1 MDFSAA
7 TASAATAAT
16 ASTSMAMAIPRR
28 HRALLSQQKAVYKGE
43 FPLTAEF
50 RSGPR
55 GYKKSYEDWVDQQ
68 LMPHGQA
75 VDLQTNILRFEP
87 ENWKYA
93 NRFAAEHPETMVLST
108 WRAASGM
115 PKGTP
120 DDGDPLGVSTISFPG
135 HWVLSPGTT
144 LAGAGINPASDVIR
158 VASTDNMRRGPA
170 LLVETTP
177 SGEKLWDRFEYV
189 LIQRVDQEAS
199 TVEVRRQFNGSPA
212 ARVFPSGTTQLLP
225 MPWDDRNRKPYTDFF
240 FNLSEHCPR
249 DANDQTAMDVL
260 LQDMVGPLREGGP
273 LDLIAG
279 VDLASGPLTVNPD
292 LADYDLDGT
301 VDDDSVY
308 RRGVETFYKR
318 IRNVIG
324 QDGVLTT
331 SLDKEFAKYINGVN
345 QEGLANPDDP
355 WEHSTRTVN
364 NVLSW
369 EKFAQLPVVGLALQ
383 QHMDREETLLRVQ
396 LQRLLSGYSVCLGM
410 AADIETG
417 SGSQALDEIK
427 RIELYKGDEAEP
439 HWLGKAV
446 GMSRPA
452 TMTPNLLNGSNDDDK
467 ANDWAT
473 IVPSLGVKRGTIV
486 ADGDEM
492 VLRPDEGDS
501 AGYLT
506 LDLNFDLGEKS
517 DFVVYME
524 AISDDDQLL
533 RKILLPKINVDVEH
547 EAARAEITSKDYL
560 PLGFYFRG
568 ASAGSVTVGLRFE
581 HGGDVRFRNLSVH
594 KAADSLACEFE
605 NGVVLVNP
613 SKEDVSFNLNA
624 IFPGRSGFHR
634 LSASVPQGAA
644 DIPDRY
650 LPQLRQAMELN
661 NGARIG
667 NNRSLSVPHRNAI
680 FLVANGIAITDDSE
694 QPQQPQPEASSSS
707 SPAAAVEEELPI
719 QAIEEIPPIEVVV
732 QDADLPTQ
740 LTPLPTDAPVS
751 SSSASEEP
759 EEANV
764 DLSED
769 EQAWE
774 ELYQI
779 NQEALELEEIKSE
792 LANPEDEDEQQA
804 NFASEFT
811 QQETASQSDLSSSSN
826 NTLLLVGIG
835 IMAALAFVAIGFAGL
850 LIRKR
855 RSARDVTKES
865 DGGSVKKLDMRH
877 SSTLGNTAHYSR
889 SCNSLADDFHDN
901 YLGSR
906 SNSESSLDSA
916 GLTIEDGLLIPTVQS
931 IGYNGGQEA
940 IEIGLGGSL

>member
-1 MDFSAA
+1 MDLFIATLAAVSAA
-7 TASAATAAT
+7 TATATVSANDMAT
-16 ASTSMAMAIPRR
+16 AIPRR
-28 HRALLSQQKAVYKGE
+28 HRALMTEQKAVYKGE

-120 DDGDPLGVSTISFPG
+120 DDGDPLGVSNISFPG
-135 HWVLSPGTT
+135 HFVLSPGTT
-144 LAGAGINPASDVIR
+144 VAGSGINPASEIIR

-189 LIQRVDQEAS
+189 LIQRVDPVAN

-212 ARVFPSGTTQLLP
+212 ARVFPSGTTELLP
-225 MPWDDRNRKPYTDFF
+225 MPWDDRNRKPFTDFF

-249 DANDQTAMDVL
+249 DENGQTAMDILV
-260 LQDMVGPLREGGP
+260 QDMVGPLREGGP

-279 VDLASGPLTVNPD
+279 VDLASGPLTVNPK

-318 IRNVIG
+318 IRKVIG

-331 SLDKEFAKYINGVN
+331 SLDKEFAQYINGVN

-355 WEHSTRTVN
+355 WEHTTRTVN

-417 SGSQALDEIK
+417 SGSRALDEIK
-427 RIELYKGDEAEP
+427 RIELYGGEMQRP

-452 TMTPNLLNGSNDDDK
+452 AMTPNLLNGSNDADK
-467 ANDWAT
+467 TNDWDT
-473 IVPSLGVKRGTIV
+473 IIPSLGVKRGTIFV
-486 ADGDEM
+486 DGDEM
-492 VLRPDEGDS
+492 VLRPNTGDF

-506 LDLNFDLGEKS
+506 LDLNFDLDTKS

-533 RKILLPKINVDVEH
+533 RKILLPKINVNVEH
-547 EAARAEITSKDYL
+547 GAARAEITSKDYL
-560 PLGFYFRG
+560 PLGFYVRG
-568 ASAGSVTVGLRFE
+568 ASAGSVTVGFRFE

-594 KAADSLACEFE
+594 KAADTLACEYE

-613 SKEDVSFNLNA
+613 SKEAVSFDLNA
-624 IFPGRSGFHR
+624 IFPGRSGFQR

-644 DIPDRY
+644 DIPDQYR
-650 LPQLRQAMELN
+650 PQLRQAMELN

-667 NNRSLSVPHRNAI
+667 NSRSLSVPHRNAL
-680 FLVANGIAITDDSE
+680 FLVADGIAIVDDS
-694 QPQQPQPEASSSS
+694 QQQSETISS
-707 SPAAAVEEELPI
+707 VG
-719 QAIEEIPPIEVVV
+719 QKNIEEIPPLEVSKS
-732 QDADLPTQ
+732 LTESRPTSA
-740 LTPLPTDAPVS
+740 PTNVPVPS
-751 SSSASEEP
+751 VEDP
-759 EEANV
+759 KDINV
-764 DLSED
+764 DMSED

-774 ELYQI
+774 ELNQI
-779 NQEALELEEIKSE
+779 NEETLELEDIASE
-792 LANPEDEDEQQA
+792 LINSEDEIEESA
-804 NFASEFT
+804 KFASEFI
-811 QQETASQSDLSSSSN
+811 QENTVPQNSQTSGSKN
-826 NTLLLVGIG
+826 NLLLVGVG
-835 IMAALAFVAIGFAGL
+835 IMAALAIVAIGFAGL
-850 LIRKR
+850 LIRR
-855 RSARDVTKES
+855 RKNPKDGRRDI
-865 DGGSVKKLDMRH
+865 DGGSDGSKKLDMRQL
-877 SSTLGNTAHYSR
+877 STLGNTVHLG

-901 YLGSR
+901 HLGSR
-906 SNSESSLDSA
+906 SNSDSSLDSA
-916 GLTIEDGLLIPTVQS
+916 GLSIEDGLLAPTIKSVC
-931 IGYNGGQEA
+931 NNRGQES

>member
-1 MDFSAA
+1 MDLS
-7 TASAATAAT
+7 TAAL
-16 ASTSMAMAIPRR
+16 AGISANSMAMAIPRR
-28 HRALLSQQKAVYKGE
+28 HRALMTEQKAVYKGE

-115 PKGTP
+115 PRGTP
-120 DDGDPLGVSTISFPG
+120 DDGDPLGVSNISFPG

-144 LAGAGINPASDVIR
+144 VAGSGINPASEIIR

-189 LIQRVDQEAS
+189 LIQRVDPDAN

-212 ARVFPSGTTQLLP
+212 ARVFPSGTTELLP
-225 MPWDDRNRKPYTDFF
+225 MPWDDRNRKPFTDFF

-249 DANDQTAMDVL
+249 DENGQTAMDILV
-260 LQDMVGPLREGGP
+260 QDMVGPLREGGP

-279 VDLASGPLTVNPD
+279 IDLASGPLTVNPN

-318 IRNVIG
+318 IREVIG

-331 SLDKEFAKYINGVN
+331 SLDKEFAQYINGVN

-355 WEHSTRTVN
+355 WEHTTRTVN

-427 RIELYKGDEAEP
+427 RIELYGGEMQKP

-452 TMTPNLLNGSNDDDK
+452 AMTPNLLNGSNDADK
-467 ANDWAT
+467 TNDWDT
-473 IVPSLGVKRGTIV
+473 IIPSLGVKRGTIFV
-486 ADGDEM
+486 DGDEM
-492 VLRPDEGDS
+492 VLRPNEGDF

-506 LDLNFDLGEKS
+506 LDLNFNLDTKS

-524 AISDDDQLL
+524 AISDDEQLL
-533 RKILLPKINVDVEH
+533 RKILLPKINVSVEH

-560 PLGFYFRG
+560 PLGFYVRG
-568 ASAGSVTVGLRFE
+568 ASAGSVTVGFRFE

-594 KAADSLACEFE
+594 KAADTLACEFE

-613 SKEDVSFNLNA
+613 SKEDVSFDLNA
-624 IFPGRSGFHR
+624 VFPDRSGFRR
-634 LSASVPQGAA
+634 LSASGPQGAA
-644 DIPDRY
+644 DIPERY
-650 LPQLRQAMELN
+650 RPQLRQAMELN

-667 NNRSLSVPHRNAI
+667 NTRSLSVPQRNAL
-680 FLVANGIAITDDSE
+680 FLVADGIAITDDS
-694 QPQQPQPEASSSS
+694 QQQSET
-707 SPAAAVEEELPI
+707 I
-719 QAIEEIPPIEVVV
+719 
-732 QDADLPTQ
+732 
-740 LTPLPTDAPVS
+740 
-751 SSSASEEP
+751 SSASQKIVEEISP
-759 EEANV
+759 LEISPTESPTTSPTNAPVLSVEDYKDTNV
-764 DLSED
+764 DMSKD
-769 EQAWE
+769 EEAWE
-774 ELYQI
+774 ELSQI
-779 NQEALELEEIKSE
+779 NEEALELKDVASELTKSE
-792 LANPEDEDEQQA
+792 DEYEENA
-804 NFASEFT
+804 KFASEFI
-811 QQETASQSDLSSSSN
+811 QEDIVPQNSQSPGSKSN
-826 NTLLLVGIG
+826 LLLVGVG
-835 IMAALAFVAIGFAGL
+835 IMAALAIVAIGFAGL
-850 LIRKR
+850 LVR
-855 RSARDVTKES
+855 RRRNPRDGRRDT
-865 DGGSVKKLDMRH
+865 DGGSYGGSEGSKTLDMRQL
-877 SSTLGNTAHYSR
+877 STLGNTVHLG
-889 SCNSLADDFHDN
+889 SCNSLADDFHEN
-901 YLGSR
+901 HLGSR
-906 SNSESSLDSA
+906 SNSDSSLDSA
-916 GLTIEDGLLIPTVQS
+916 GLSIEDGLLAPTIKSVC
-931 IGYNGGQEA
+931 NNRGQES